1 MERVKLEAN
10 SRERKGKLTALRKTG
25 LVPGIL
31 YGRKQEPKNLQ
42 LPTKNLEKV
51 LAAESGLNTIFD
63 LLIDSKPMGLVRIRE
78 YQADPITR
86 KFLHVD
92 FQTVDL
98 KEKIEVEVPV
108 HIVGKPEGVKQ
119 GGILEQQR
127 RILHLKCF
135 VTSIPDHIEIDV
147 SHLVIGQSVHA
158 DEVKLP
164 EGVEFPHATNFPIV
178 GVIPPTKEE
187 EAKPADVAAVVVEGE
202 VAPVAEGAAAAGS
215 PKPEKGK
222 AEEPKGKEEKKKKE
236 EKK

>member
-1 MERVKLEAN
+1 MEKIKLEAN
-10 SRERKGKLTALRKTG
+10 LREKRGKLTALRKTG

-31 YGRKQEPKNLQ
+31 YGHKQESKLLQ
-42 LPTKNLEKV
+42 LPTKNLEKALTAV
-51 LAAESGLNTIFD
+51 SGLNTIFD
-63 LLIDSKPMGLVRIRE
+63 LLVDGQSMGLVRIRE
-78 YQADPITR
+78 YQADPMKR

-147 SHLVIGQSVHA
+147 SHLEIGQSVHA

-164 EGVEFPHATNFPIV
+164 EGTEFPHATNFPIV

-187 EAKPADVAAVVVEGE
+187 EVKPTEVAAVVVEGE
-202 VAPVAEGAAAAGS
+202 EAPSAEGAVAGGGA
-215 PKPEKGK
+215 KPEKGK
-222 AEEPKGKEEKKKKE
+222 TEEPKAKEEKKKKE